1 MIRYRAFAP
10 CWGSSKKNLKT
21 LNLKPIN
28 PQNMKQL
35 TLLWFLL
42 GLAIS
47 LLGQNPSPTCY
58 RVYLSDKNNTPYSIS
73 NPSAYLSQR
82 AIDKRTRFNIPITE
96 QDLPINPEYKHQ
108 ILALHPQ
115 IQSLAVSKWMNTF
128 TVYCPDSTIV
138 PQILDLP
145 FVDSILAVAAYQLH
159 EMPIVQAAPDN
170 QTPIVH
176 NITTPDKDT
185 LDYGAG
191 FNQIALH
198 NGHLLHAEGF
208 RGEGMLIAVIDGGF
222 RGIESYSYFQ
232 ELVNSGRYLGKYIL
246 LPNLVD
252 TLSYGG
258 IECGHGTDVTS
269 AMALNSPGEVIG
281 TAPDASYVFIV
292 SEFQGTEQLI
302 EEDFWA
308 NGAEIADSIGADIL
322 NSSLGYYNFRDFP
335 QANFTYAELDG
346 QHSIASRCATILGEK
361 GVVVCVSAG
370 NWGGPPWYYVGHPAD
385 AFDIISVGAT
395 SDSLHVGFSSIGPT
409 SDGRVKPDVVAEGS
423 SVFLYCPAP
432 PDYPYDYWIYET
444 GGTSMSCPII
454 AGLSACLWQAM
465 PCYTSSEIMQI
476 IRESSHL
483 YNNPNP
489 DYGYGIP
496 DFYKAYTSHICSDK
510 PTPQQISIYPNPV
523 TDKLNIVNPDGNI
536 QTVTLYNASG
546 QLVLQTAVPHSPI
559 LEINV
564 ANLSNGFYIGTATL
578 NNNQTATF
586 KFIKRIP

>member
-1 MIRYRAFAP
+1 
-10 CWGSSKKNLKT
+10 
-21 LNLKPIN
+21 
-28 PQNMKQL
+28 MKRLSLILFVFGL
-35 TLLWFLL
+35 TV
-42 GLAIS
+42 S
-47 LLGQNPSPTCY
+47 LFGQNPSPTCY
-58 RVYLSDKNNTPYSIS
+58 RVYLSDKNNSPYSIN

-82 AIDKRTRFNIPITE
+82 AIDKRTRFNIPVTE
-96 QDLPINPEYKHQ
+96 QDLPVNPQYKQQ
-108 ILALHPQ
+108 ILALDSQMQP
-115 IQSLAVSKWMNTF
+115 LAVSKWMNTF

-138 PQILDLP
+138 SQIENLP

-159 EMPIVQAAPDN
+159 EMPIVQAIPDN

-176 NITTPDKDT
+176 NITTPSKDT
-185 LDYGAG
+185 LDYGYG

-586 KFIKRIP
+586 KFIK

>member
-1 MIRYRAFAP
+1 
-10 CWGSSKKNLKT
+10 
-21 LNLKPIN
+21 
-28 PQNMKQL
+28 MKRLSLILFVFGL
-35 TLLWFLL
+35 T
-42 GLAIS
+42 IS
-47 LLGQNPSPTCY
+47 LFGQNPSPTCY
-58 RVYLSDKNNTPYSIS
+58 RVYLSDKNNSPYSIN

-82 AIDKRTRFNIPITE
+82 AIDKRTRFNIPVTE
-96 QDLPINPEYKHQ
+96 QDLPVNPQYKQQ
-108 ILALHPQ
+108 ILALDSQMQP
-115 IQSLAVSKWMNTF
+115 LAVSKWMNTF

-138 PQILDLP
+138 SQIENLP

-159 EMPIVQAAPDN
+159 EMPIVQAIPDN

-176 NITTPDKDT
+176 NITTPSKDT
-185 LDYGAG
+185 LDYGYG

-409 SDGRVKPDVVAEGS
+409 SDGRVKPDVVAEGYY
-423 SVFLYCPAP
+423 VFLYGPAP

-465 PCYTSSEIMQI
+465 PQYSSTEIMQI

-489 DYGYGIP
+489 EYGYGIP
-496 DFYKAYTSHICSDK
+496 DFYKAYTSHVGINDYK
-510 PTPQQISIYPNPV
+510 PLQLSVYPNPV
-523 TDKLNIVNPDGNI
+523 TDKLYLTNPDGDL
-536 QTVTLYNASG
+536 QTISIFNAAG
-546 QLVLQTAVPHSPI
+546 QLVLQHAVTGDALI
-559 LEINV
+559 EINV
-564 ANLSNGFYIGTATL
+564 TSLPKGFYVGTATL
-578 NNNQTATF
+578 EGNHKATF
-586 KFIKRIP
+586 KFVKK